1 MFAEEQRTR
10 TCLGVLPERKAMSMD
25 RSRRFVSA
33 GHPWAALVAFDAA
46 LCAAMLNF
54 QYVAVGNEA
63 SADAGNGIFL
73 TKEMVD
79 GQVSR
84 GMSAV

>member
-1 MFAEEQRTR
+1 
-10 TCLGVLPERKAMSMD
+10 MSLD

-73 TKEMVD
+73 TKEMD
-79 GQVSR
+79 GQVGIWTAQGCWNGPRQSQQFHR
-84 GMSAV
+84 HHGIAA